1 MTVYFVI
8 SVEQVVLSHCPLGSP
23 HPDRSMSDVSCNE
36 VNTICLLTSM
46 EVPTVGPPSPP
57 HRSHDSIGTDVLAP
71 TPELIRTPTGE
82 DLETPAGSPD
92 VNPTRTG
99 EKVDDRCASE
109 YKGYKG
115 YNRNTSHF
123 GSGTNAKVF
132 INLCG
137 EITCVESELKT
148 STRDP
153 FENGQKDHFTIN
165 GPYLGHLTKLKIWH
179 DGAGVLPRWFLEK
192 VTVKEPLSGM
202 SYTFTC
208 NCWIDGNSRK
218 TLSTQEKPKEMT
230 SYVVKC
236 KEEENEP
243 STATD
248 PWTEANS
255 INVERN
261 ITQHNTTE
269 STEAIT
275 LKEISKPN
283 AQSSGMPRR
292 NVPIAI
298 GFFSIVC
305 LLSVVLFIYL
315 LIRTYVK
322 GSSGEDDDVSQIPT
336 KNTLSHIPKIILQQ
350 SRSSACSTNAGG
362 KSKESKNEEEN
373 KFGKKK
379 NPFIITEDYSTIYSK
394 IQFTARQTREGPHPQ
409 GDPVNYANIR
419 FNKKLAGSS
428 PFTDSEYENVSS
440 HAGKGVEKRNCKEKE
455 CVYHIAGTPGARGS
469 KPGREYPKDP
479 DYAEPWAE
487 EL

>member
-1 MTVYFVI
+1 MLPNGTLQI
-8 SVEQVVLSHCPLGSP
+8 SRVHLSDSGFYRCLKQTRQVPSAH
-23 HPDRSMSDVSCNE
+23 SDS
-36 VNTICLLTSM
+36 T
-46 EVPTVGPPSPP
+46 PS
-57 HRSHDSIGTDVLAP
+57 L
-71 TPELIRTPTGE
+71 
-82 DLETPAGSPD
+82 
-92 VNPTRTG
+92 
-99 EKVDDRCASE
+99 CASREQHRQQGDSAAQDHWHTAFLLSISALPQQE
-109 YKGYKG
+109 YKGSVHTG
-115 YNRNTSHF
+115 SHF

-292 NVPIAI
+292 NVLIAI

-336 KNTLSHIPKIILQQ
+336 KNTLSHIPKIFLQQ